1 MGQDLRFGGYDLKE
15 LTDNPRV
22 KLFSVLLGIFL
33 IAFATRYITKHQLL
47 FDPDSYWWYQ
57 LAMYFADISNHGH
70 LQYFSQEGGKTLYE
84 LRYYPT
90 SKPLESG
97 LLILPMAIGYS
108 YKVLVA
114 LGAPQTPQGM
124 LNYMFF
130 FGPFFGA
137 LTAVMAYFLGREL
150 THSHRAGFIA
160 AIFYSFSHFAMT
172 RNTAG
177 DTGQE
182 SLGTFFLFLM
192 LYLFIVA
199 VKEGEPRRAAAYS
212 AGSGVLFIL
221 AANTWGGTFFY
232 WGLIASSVF
241 AFLAIKVALDR
252 PLKEYR
258 SATIAFPIFIAV
270 GVLFPAVTGI
280 GKSYVIGPI
289 SIASQFQ
296 NLSYL
301 IVIFCLSLL
310 GYEWVR
316 RTRSISLKPRSV
328 FLAAA
333 VVVLIGVLI
342 TGKFTI
348 IERIFEF
355 IHKLIFTPGE
365 KGLTGQTV
373 AYYRS
378 TGIPELKNTF
388 GVLLLAIPAGLLFLG
403 YEYYRKRDFY
413 SLFMIVFLI
422 LGLVG
427 FRYMIR
433 LSYFLAF
440 ILPLF
445 IGVLFA
451 TYTARQEV
459 EIEKKPKKKKDNSEK
474 HAKLGLFIGLAV
486 LLVLVTPTLTSG
498 IQMLQG
504 QKNADRSVM
513 PWKDAGEWIRKNTPK
528 DALLVHWWDY
538 GYHLQTFAVRRT
550 IVDGGNTG
558 PKITGNH
565 RNVDVANA
573 FASTEEEFYKYIKPY
588 NPKGFPVYV
597 LVSIAEFGKS
607 GAINFHAKDNLY
619 FQNAPVKKTGNRRQD
634 QQRINQFINNNR
646 ITNYRVVDAGNRYII
661 WAQIITDRQGNRHPE
676 WQKKVLPKLLPTS
689 KGRGKNMD
697 HFNLVYK
704 NGYVYVYKF
713 TP

>member
-1 MGQDLRFGGYDLKE
+1 MGQDLSFGGYDLKE
-15 LTDNPRV
+15 LVDNPRV

-182 SLGTFFLFLM
+182 SLGTFLLFAMVFLFLKSVNSENQD
-192 LYLFIVA
+192 LKRVTGYAI
-199 VKEGEPRRAAAYS
+199 
-212 AGSGVLFIL
+212 GSGVLFVL
-221 AANTWGGTFFY
+221 SSNTWGGTNFY
-232 WGLIASSVF
+232 WGLIASSVLLY
-241 AFLAIKVALDR
+241 LAINVGLNQ
-252 PLKEYR
+252 PLKDYR
-258 SATIAFPIFIAV
+258 NIAIAFPIIIFM
-270 GVLFPAVTGI
+270 GVLLPSITGTAP
-280 GKSYVIGPI
+280 SPI
-289 SIASQFQ
+289 EHEAIK
-296 NLSYL
+296 NLSYIIAL
-301 IVIFCLSLL
+301 V
-310 GYEWVR
+310 
-316 RTRSISLKPRSV
+316 SV
-328 FLAAA
+328 FLIGYENLQKKREISLTPRSIFIGAL
-333 VVVLIGVLI
+333 VVVVVGVLI

-348 IERIFEF
+348 IERIFDF
-355 IHKLIFTPGE
+355 INKLVFNPGE
-365 KGLTGQTV
+365 KGLTGSTV

-378 TGIPELKNTF
+378 VGFTEFKNTL
-388 GVLLLAIPAGLLFLG
+388 GILLIAIPAGLGLIG
-403 YEYYRKRDFY
+403 YDFYKNRDFNR
-413 SLFMIVFLI
+413 LFMIMFML
-422 LGLVG
+422 LGVVA
-427 FRYMIR
+427 FRWMIR

-459 EIEKKPKKKKDNSEK
+459 EIEKKPKKKKDDSEK

-513 PWKDAGEWIRKNTPK
+513 PWKDAGEWIRKNTPE

-558 PKITGNH
+558 PQITGH
-565 RNVDVANA
+565 RRNVDVAKA
-573 FASTEEEFYKYIKPY
+573 FTSTEEEFYKYIKPY
-588 NPKGFPVYV
+588 NPKGLPVYV

-619 FQNAPVKKTGNRRQD
+619 FQNAAVQKTGNRRQD

-646 ITNYRVVDAGNRYII
+646 ISNYRVVDAGNRYII

-689 KGRGKNMD
+689 MGRGKNMD
-697 HFNLVYK
+697 HFNPVYQ